1 MEWPLL
7 PTLCQAGPMGLCQK
21 DHTWRSLKTCKQHPV
36 VSHVT
41 IRLPGEPIPIFRT
54 IGRFIFLKLED
65 SWNLWGNGPFYLV
78 AAEEAPCVRHQSAAS
93 PFLRHAQNKL
103 LYEAFQVRLVVCF
116 CCERIH
122 FSSPCKLG
130 TLVIYFKNG
139 FISYSRGGGQPLDFN
154 SCFMTQKLSVF
165 LGINCGK
172 NHSAATVGGRQI
184 LGFTVSLQKP
194 ALRV

>member
-1 MEWPLL
+1 M
-7 PTLCQAGPMGLCQK
+7 
-21 DHTWRSLKTCKQHPV
+21 V
-36 VSHVT
+36 
-41 IRLPGEPIPIFRT
+41 
-54 IGRFIFLKLED
+54 
-65 SWNLWGNGPFYLV
+65 PFYLV
-78 AAEEAPCVRHQSAAS
+78 AAEGAPCVRHQSAAS

-130 TLVIYFKNG
+130 TLVIYFQNG

-172 NHSAATVGGRQI
+172 NHSAATVGGETNSR
-184 LGFTVSLQKP
+184 LYRSPSKAGSPGSNTNRRAAF
-194 ALRV
+194 